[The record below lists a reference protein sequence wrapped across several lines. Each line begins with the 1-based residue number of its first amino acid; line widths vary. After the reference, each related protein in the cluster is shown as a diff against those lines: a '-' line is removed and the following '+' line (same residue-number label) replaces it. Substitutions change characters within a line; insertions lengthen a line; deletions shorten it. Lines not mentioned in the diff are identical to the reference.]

1 MIVQD
6 NAASSSS
13 GSNLKSLLIEMGFSS
28 TLVQKSIDE
37 NGIQTFPI
45 KFLWKANFN
54 LGEILIYEAAISH
67 FQVKMILNRW

>member
-1 MIVQD
+1 MVFRKVLIVSYLMMIVQD

-45 KFLWKANFN
+45 KFL
-54 LGEILIYEAAISH
+54 
-67 FQVKMILNRW
+67 